1 MRRVR
6 VRAVAFHAGDETKSP
21 GRGPPGKAGRV
32 TNFTYDQL
40 GPLIHVFGKNWEV
53 SDCDLYASDKVRSP
67 SLPTESFGE
76 QAQRPSALP
85 LRQLC
90 ECSSSRTFSL

>member
-32 TNFTYDQL
+32 TNFTYGQI

-67 SLPTESFGE
+67 NRE
-76 QAQRPSALP
+76 
-85 LRQLC
+85 LRQPGRAPVCASTQAAL
-90 ECSSSRTFSL
+90 LMQL

>member
-21 GRGPPGKAGRV
+21 GRGPPGRPGRV
-32 TNFTYDQL
+32 TNFTYSQI

-53 SDCDLYASDKVRSP
+53 SDCDLYASDKVRT
-67 SLPTESFGE
+67 PTERDDDE
-76 QAQRPSALP
+76 AERPSALP
-85 LRQLC
+85 IRQLC
-90 ECSSSRTFSL
+90 SCGSSRTFSL

>member
-32 TNFTYDQL
+32 TNFTYGQI

-67 SLPTESFGE
+67 VARRATR
-76 QAQRPSALP
+76 QSARSLP

-90 ECSSSRTFSL
+90 SCSSSSRTFSL